1 MHSLLP
7 SPARRRAHPPGRAR
21 RTGLPR
27 GFTALE
33 SLVVVALIGI
43 LASIAYPSL
52 RAPLLRARRGDAQL
66 ALMQL
71 QLAQE
76 RWRGSHNRYG
86 TLADTGSPAV
96 SPLGHYRLTVEAP
109 GASSFELLAEAV
121 GAQADDI
128 PCRVLRLSRV
138 DGRTRYSSGPDAHAT
153 NPHDT
158 NRRCWNQ

>member
-1 MHSLLP
+1 M
-7 SPARRRAHPPGRAR
+7 
-21 RTGLPR
+21 
-27 GFTALE
+27 LE

-52 RAPLLRARRGDAQL
+52 RASLLRARRSDAQL

-76 RWRGSHNRYG
+76 RWRGSHSRYG
-86 TLADTGSPAV
+86 TLDDTGSPAL
-96 SPLGHYRLTVEAP
+96 SPMGHYRLRVETP
-109 GASSFELLAEAV
+109 SASGFELLAEAV
-121 GAQADDI
+121 GAQADDL

-138 DGRTRYSSGPDAHAT
+138 DGHTRYSSGPEPGAS